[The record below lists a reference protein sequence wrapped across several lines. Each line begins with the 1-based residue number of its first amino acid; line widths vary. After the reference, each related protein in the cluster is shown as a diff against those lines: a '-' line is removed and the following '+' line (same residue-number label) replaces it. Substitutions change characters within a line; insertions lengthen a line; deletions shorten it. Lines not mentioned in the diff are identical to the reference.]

1 MEIKINEVTYSYIE
15 SGQGQTILLLH
26 GFTGSKETWGSLISK
41 LERNYHV
48 IAIDLLGH
56 GKTDCPIND
65 ERYRMEFAAKDLHDF
80 LVKKQIDS
88 VHLLGYSMGGRLA
101 LYFALAYPT
110 KIKSLMLESCT
121 AGLKTENEKL
131 ARIEQD
137 NHLSSMILNEGIEVF
152 VNYWENIP
160 LFATQKNLTSESQ
173 QKIKQG
179 RLNQSPIGLSNS
191 LKGMGTGIQPSL
203 WNDLNQFKK
212 PTLLVCGEY
221 DEKFCL
227 IMGKMNEKLEKSEI
241 IKIPHVGHAIHVE
254 ESEKFATIVIGFLLK
269 SEKEEIS

>member
-1 MEIKINEVTYSYIE
+1 MKINEVTYSYTE
-15 SGQGQTILLLH
+15 SGRGQTILLLH
-26 GFTGSKETWGSLISK
+26 GFTGSTKTWENLINK
-41 LERNYHV
+41 LEQNFHV

-56 GKTDCPIND
+56 GKTDSPIHE
-65 ERYRMEFAAKDLHDF
+65 ERYKMELAAKDLYDF
-80 LVKKQIDS
+80 LIKRQIDS

-101 LYFALAYPT
+101 LYFALAYPA
-110 KIKSLMLESCT
+110 KIRSLILESCT
-121 AGLKTENEKL
+121 AGLQSEQERY

-137 NHLSSMILNEGIEVF
+137 NHLSSKILNEGIEAF

-160 LFATQKNLTSESQ
+160 LFSTQKKLPSESQ
-173 QKIKQG
+173 VKIKQG

-203 WNDLNQFKK
+203 WDHLNQIKN

-227 IMGKMNEKLEKSEI
+227 IMGKMNEKLKNSEI
-241 IKIPHVGHAIHVE
+241 IKIPDAGHAIHVE
-254 ESEKFATIVIGFLLK
+254 QSEKFATIVSGFLLK
-269 SEKEEIS
+269 REKEEIS